1 MIELTRSCQ
10 RQQEVKVNAMKHS
23 GHGIAPDNIKYTGD
37 VVEKKK

>member
-1 MIELTRSCQ
+1 
-10 RQQEVKVNAMKHS
+10 MKHS